1 MRNLIKSLVGLG
13 ILAALFVIYQSLLRP
28 LDFDGR
34 NSIRVERGEGYY
46 ALVERLEADHG
57 LKFAPIAKAYTQL
70 LAGLSTSNSLYA
82 GSIKVSDQPSF
93 FVLMRR
99 MNTAKDN
106 MIQLVV
112 IEGTRSEDLLR
123 RLKNTDGVESTLAD
137 QSDEAIAETL
147 GLPVDYLEGWFAPD
161 TYRFA
166 RGVSDLEVLQHLSAR
181 QQKIMA
187 QAWARRSRKSEIKTP
202 EEMLIMASIIEKESA
217 KHSEYGMISGVF
229 NNRLAIDMKLQTDPT
244 VIYGMRH
251 RYNGNIRKAD
261 LREKTIYN
269 TYVIKGLPPTPI
281 ALPGEQAM
289 RAAVRPDRTDAL
301 YFMAD
306 GTGGHTF
313 SATYDEHKVAVK
325 KYWSNR

>member
-1 MRNLIKSLVGLG
+1 
-13 ILAALFVIYQSLLRP
+13 
-28 LDFDGR
+28 
-34 NSIRVERGEGYY
+34 
-46 ALVERLEADHG
+46 
-57 LKFAPIAKAYTQL
+57 
-70 LAGLSTSNSLYA
+70 
-82 GSIKVSDQPSF
+82 
-93 FVLMRR
+93 

-229 NNRLAIDMKLQTDPT
+229 NNRLAIDMKLQTDPA
-244 VIYGMRH
+244 VIYGVTE
-251 RYNGNIRKAD
+251 GKAPLGRG
-261 LREKTIYN
+261 LRRSELDAPTPWN
-269 TYVIKGLPPTPI
+269 TYIIPGLPETPI
-281 ALPGEQAM
+281 ANPGRASIQ
-289 RAAVRPDRTDAL
+289 AAVNPEETDFL
-301 YFMAD
+301 YFVAD
-306 GTGGHTF
+306 GTGGHAFGRTL
-313 SATYDEHKVAVK
+313 AEHNRNVAR
-325 KYWSNR
+325 WRQIERQRNASD